1 MDIKEKSSKGLQKEY
16 EILIKKEII
25 SSLVDEKI
33 TEFSKQA
40 NLPGFR
46 PGKVPMSVLKA
57 RFGKQVIGEVI
68 NESLNNASKK
78 IVEDNKI
85 NAASQPKMEITS
97 FEEGGDLKAKL
108 LVEVVPTF
116 KTPDLTKIKII
127 RPVVK
132 VTDKEVNEA
141 IERIAKENVKTEILK
156 EKRPVKKDDTVVIDF
171 EGKIDNELFE
181 GGKAN
186 GYYLKIGSN
195 TFIPGFETKLI
206 GLNLGETKSIPLKF
220 PDDYQAKELA
230 GKKVVFEV
238 KINEIRKE
246 IPNTINDDF
255 AKSLGLDS
263 LSTLKKNVK
272 DQITSQHE
280 NVSRQK
286 AKRDVFDKLAD
297 LGDFET
303 PPSLQKEEYLSV
315 CKAMNINSK
324 SDDIKQTAENLD
336 PESGMS
342 EKEKSDANAIASRRV
357 RLGLILSEIGRQNN
371 IKVEEED
378 KKNAMMREVQ
388 KYPGRE
394 KEILDY
400 FKNNPEAENQFAG
413 PVFEDKIIDF
423 ILELANV
430 VDKEVSVEELYREEN
445 FDLKKEAE
453 KSKKTKAKKNNDKIN
468 VKTAKKD
475 K

>member
-378 KKNAMMREVQ
+378 KKNAMMKEVQ
-388 KYPGRE
+388 NYPGKE
-394 KEILDY
+394 KEILEY
-400 FKNNPEAENQFAG
+400 FKKNPEIQNQLSG
-413 PVFEDKIIDF
+413 PIFEDKIVDF

-430 VDKEVSVEELYREEN
+430 KDTEVSLDELYKEDN
-445 FDLKKEAE
+445 FDLSKEAE
-453 KSKKTKAKKNNDKIN
+453 KEKKKNPKNKN
-468 VKTAKKD
+468 TKSQKK
-475 K
+475 